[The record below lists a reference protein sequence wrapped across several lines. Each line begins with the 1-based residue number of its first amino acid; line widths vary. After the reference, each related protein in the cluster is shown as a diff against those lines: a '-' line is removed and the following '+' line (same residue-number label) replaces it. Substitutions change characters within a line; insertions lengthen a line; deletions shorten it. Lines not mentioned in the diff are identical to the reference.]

1 MPNVIIILEILSLI
15 TLNTSNIIT
24 INVILSS
31 GRSDFF
37 MLKVDAD
44 RQKARKKALKR
55 LETTGNIPLIDPSL
69 QFGYTLKKIRVMNG
83 IKGQTLASEAYM
95 FHSRLSEYERGKRLP
110 TIQNLELLIAA
121 LIRLGANPMVGDELQ
136 EAFRAT
142 LPQRNNQTSAAVYKV
157 LTK

>member
-1 MPNVIIILEILSLI
+1 
-15 TLNTSNIIT
+15 
-24 INVILSS
+24 
-31 GRSDFF
+31 

-55 LETTGNIPLIDPSL
+55 LEITGKIPQNDLSL

-142 LPQRNNQTSAAVYKV
+142 LPHRKKQTSAAVYKV